1 MIVDLERND
10 LSHITKANT
19 VKIQN
24 LKFVQKYQYIF
35 HNVSEITGTLLDNV
49 NLSAVI
55 KAMMPGGSVIG
66 YPKINTSVLNKE
78 EKEPRRIYTG
88 SLVTIALNRMV

>member
-10 LSHITKANT
+10 LSRITKANT

-35 HNVSEITGTLLDNV
+35 HNVSEISGTFL
-49 NLSAVI
+49 I
-55 KAMMPGGSVIG
+55 M
-66 YPKINTSVLNKE
+66 
-78 EKEPRRIYTG
+78 
-88 SLVTIALNRMV
+88 